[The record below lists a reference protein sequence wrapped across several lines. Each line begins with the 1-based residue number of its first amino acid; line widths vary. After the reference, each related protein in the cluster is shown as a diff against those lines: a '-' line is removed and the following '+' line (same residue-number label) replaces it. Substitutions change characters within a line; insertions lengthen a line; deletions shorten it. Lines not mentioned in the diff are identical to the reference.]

1 MTVGGYAIRGKMVLS
16 KIFKNKS
23 VKFLTK
29 FFFNLEKK
37 LGVEDRKKGLEKQKS

>member
-1 MTVGGYAIRGKMVLS
+1 MEIRTRFVILS

-37 LGVEDRKKGLEKQKS
+37 LGVEDRKNGLKMQKS